1 MSDVNHQYGQL
12 RMTYKL
18 TIKNEIWVVRL
29 WKGRKYISYIKDLQL
44 LISGQEN
51 AIDISDGKL
60 VCNEGWWIVKVICAN
75 YNHELI
81 NALVGHPYA
90 SRLKPNE
97 QSMLV
102 NMTNTLVKLENIL
115 MTLKESNEDN
125 ATTIK
130 QFYNVSTYQW

>member
-1 MSDVNHQYGQL
+1 
-12 RMTYKL
+12 
-18 TIKNEIWVVRL
+18 
-29 WKGRKYISYIKDLQL
+29 
-44 LISGQEN
+44 
-51 AIDISDGKL
+51 
-60 VCNEGWWIVKVICAN
+60 VKVICAN

-130 QFYNVSTYQW
+130 QFYNVSTYQ